1 MTRGEE
7 GRGLHHDDLLLL
19 LLLLLERGGLVG
31 DFGAEIWEVAI
42 LDSQC
47 KSTINSGGTEIK

>member
-7 GRGLHHDDLLLL
+7 GRGLHLDD
-19 LLLLLERGGLVG
+19 LLLLLERGGVVG
-31 DFGAEIWEVAI
+31 DFGAEISEVAI

>member
-7 GRGLHHDDLLLL
+7 GRGLHHDDLL